1 MEGVHQGVDVL
12 QAPSAWVPS
21 LNTVKPSP
29 PVARKLF
36 KVARN
41 ESVGCTSTPLTHI
54 LPTFLR
60 S

>member
-1 MEGVHQGVDVL
+1 
-12 QAPSAWVPS
+12 
-21 LNTVKPSP
+21 VKPSP